1 MKDDYI
7 ALFNCHAV
15 HYQSECRTEEDVL
28 EGSRFGGPKPV
39 ETGKEY
45 DVQVTEISRKGDGVA
60 RVQGFI
66 IFVKGGRVGQKTK
79 VRVTHVGDRFATAE
93 TISVGDEQQAQPQST
108 NQSKDI
114 VGPSVGEEEK
124 PELQD
129 YKSSEAEEV
138 KPEGEEAEEI
148 KPEGEEAEEIKPE
161 GEEQPPTGR

>member
-1 MKDDYI
+1 MSYRRGR
-7 ALFNCHAV
+7 FG
-15 HYQSECRTEEDVL
+15 
-28 EGSRFGGPKPV
+28 GSRFGGPKPV

-93 TISVGDEQQAQPQST
+93 TIGVGDEQQAQPQST

-129 YKSSEAEEV
+129 YKSSEAEEI